1 MDIKKLQAG
10 RRVVVRYLDTNINGE
25 FVKKLR
31 EKYKLTQIALANVL
45 GVSKKTIEKWE
56 QGVNSIKGSSAV
68 LLSLIDEYP
77 DILSRIRE
85 VKIVPAKYSMTFNY
99 SDSYRE
105 NGVTYTNIDNMKVG
119 QLTQTILYPSG
130 TNTVVA

>member
-56 QGVNSIKGSSAV
+56 QGVNSVKGSSAV

-105 NGVTYTNIDNMKVG
+105 NSVTYTNIGNMKAE
-119 QLTQTILYPSG
+119 QLTQTLPY
-130 TNTVVA
+130 TLEADTVVA